1 MAVNGS
7 KTRSLFVQK
16 FPAEQTQT
24 SLQTG
29 IAPLQTPAPGRT

>member
-16 FPAEQTQT
+16 IPAEQPQT
-24 SLQTG
+24 PLQTG
-29 IAPLQTPAPGRT
+29 IAPAPAPGAGRT